1 VRAAERTTG
10 VPFGAAS
17 RGSRAT
23 AESLIAAG
31 EAAIAA
37 GAIEAGLGTLRRAV
51 DDAGDSGDEALH
63 ARALVAL
70 GTAYIHGVRGRD
82 GEGATALHAA
92 LAVAGEIDH
101 RESISEACRE
111 LGYIELLRARYDRAD
126 AWLRRALDEAPD
138 EGLRAAALGVLG
150 VVRSDQGQT
159 SRAIE
164 LLTESAATAGAFQ
177 KPRLTAWALT
187 FLGRTHLLRD
197 EQAEARKAL
206 ERAMDVVRAAGWMT
220 FQALPQSL
228 IGSVELAEGRVE
240 QASEAF
246 EAAFALG
253 CQIGD
258 PCWEGMGARGI
269 GLVLLARGDVDE
281 AIRWLDDA
289 RVRCVRIPDAY
300 LWIHAYCI
308 DTLAQVAIDNG
319 VAGADRWVNDLDA
332 VAARTGMNELL
343 VRAQLHRGALGMP
356 GALDSA
362 RVFADRIDN
371 PAVLQRLAPLTS
383 QSRSAVASGLAR

>member
-1 VRAAERTTG
+1 
-10 VPFGAAS
+10 
-17 RGSRAT
+17 
-23 AESLIAAG
+23 
-31 EAAIAA
+31 
-37 GAIEAGLGTLRRAV
+37 
-51 DDAGDSGDEALH
+51 
-63 ARALVAL
+63 
-70 GTAYIHGVRGRD
+70 
-82 GEGATALHAA
+82 
-92 LAVAGEIDH
+92 
-101 RESISEACRE
+101 
-111 LGYIELLRARYDRAD
+111 
-126 AWLRRALDEAPD
+126 
-138 EGLRAAALGVLG
+138 
-150 VVRSDQGQT
+150 
-159 SRAIE
+159 
-164 LLTESAATAGAFQ
+164 
-177 KPRLTAWALT
+177 LT

>member
-1 VRAAERTTG
+1 
-10 VPFGAAS
+10 
-17 RGSRAT
+17 
-23 AESLIAAG
+23 
-31 EAAIAA
+31 
-37 GAIEAGLGTLRRAV
+37 V

-92 LAVAGEIDH
+92 LAVAGEIDL

-111 LGYIELLRARYDRAD
+111 LGYVELLRARYDRAD